1 MANII
6 IFADTTADD
15 TVFRP
20 YHPYLG
26 RSVPRKSSGPY
37 RVATEVRKSG
47 FTCQVIQL
55 FTSFTSEEL
64 EQVCKKFVDHDT
76 IVVTFSTVYWLTIRF
91 GSLGIIISSIIEQI
105 KKINSN
111 TQIIFGGPNGLTLLE
126 HVKNVDAMF
135 LGYSEKQFTDYMTS
149 VRDKTSIPTYTRK
162 EDETYIYDVSS
173 ADQTFD
179 FCRSQIIY
187 QPEDCI
193 DQGESMVIEVGRG
206 CIFKC
211 KFCAYPMNG
220 KKKLDFIKH
229 YDVLTEELIYNYE
242 QFGIYKYL
250 LSDDTFNDST
260 EKIKEIHKIFT
271 SLPFKIYFSCFLRLD
286 LLHAHRE
293 QIDLLK
299 EMGLRGCHF
308 GVESFHDRA
317 ASSIGQ
323 GLSGVKAKKF
333 LEELKNELWG
343 DEVKIGIS
351 LIIGLPYETYDS
363 CKETNQWILDSNNL
377 VDKVSIHDLVLIN
390 PTQDRTPY
398 KSEFQI
404 NSAKYGYYWT
414 NSKYPWAWANLS
426 SQINN
431 RDNAVQ
437 IAHQLTK
444 TALSVSRDKLGG
456 FDLFSM
462 DCLVK
467 YFEDQYSIE
476 EQFKMNR
483 YEYTNWINK
492 NYNNAS
498 LKYIQNYI
506 NTILNL

>member
-15 TVFRP
+15 TLFLP
-20 YHPYLG
+20 YHPHLG
-26 RSVPRKSSGPY
+26 RSRPRKSLGPY
-37 RVATEVRKSG
+37 RIATEVRKSG

-64 EQVCKKFVDHDT
+64 EQVCKKFIDHDT
-76 IVVTFSTVYWLTIRF
+76 ISVSFSTVYWLTSRF
-91 GSLGIIISSIIEQI
+91 PSIGTIVSSIINET

-111 TQIIFGGPNGLTLLE
+111 TKIIFGGPNSIILLD
-126 HVKNVDAMF
+126 HVKNVDAVF
-135 LGYSEKQFTDYMTS
+135 LGYSEKQFTDYMIS
-149 VRDKTSIPTYTRK
+149 VRDKTSVPAYTRK
-162 EDETYIYDVSS
+162 ENNTLVYDVTSS
-173 ADQTFD
+173 DQTFD
-179 FCRSQIIY
+179 FCRSQVIY

-193 DQGESMVIEVGRG
+193 DYGEPTIIEVGRG

-211 KFCAYPMNG
+211 KFCAYPMTG

-242 QFGIYKYL
+242 HYGIYKYL

-260 EKIKEIHKIFT
+260 EKIKELHKVFT
-271 SLPFKIYFSCFLRLD
+271 SLPFKIYFSCYLRLD

-293 QIDLLK
+293 QINLLK
-299 EMGLRGCHF
+299 EMGLRSCHF

-317 ASSIGQ
+317 ASSIGK
-323 GLSGVKAKKF
+323 GLSGDKAKKF
-333 LEELKNELWG
+333 LEELKNELWK

-351 LIIGLPYETYDS
+351 LIIGLPHETYES
-363 CKETNQWILDSNNL
+363 CQETNQWILDSNNL
-377 VDKVSIHDLVLIN
+377 VDKVTIQELVLVN
-390 PTQDRTPY
+390 PTSDRSPY

-404 NSAKYGYYWT
+404 NSAKYGYYWS
-414 NSKYPWAWANLS
+414 NSKDSWSWKNLS
-426 SQINN
+426 SPISN
-431 RDNAVQ
+431 RESAVE
-437 IAHQLTK
+437 IASQLTK
-444 TALSVSRDKLGG
+444 SSLLASREKLGG

-467 YFEDQYSIE
+467 YFEDSYSIE
-476 EQFKMNR
+476 EQFKMDR

-492 NYNNAS
+492 NYNNATV
-498 LKYIQNYI
+498 KYIRNYI
-506 NTILNL
+506 NSILNL